1 MSDTRRPSPTPFC
14 GFGRDEH
21 GRRIV
26 PESATNVLVSGPS
39 GIGKTS
45 TVLAPAA
52 VLWTAGPVVIVGPK
66 DDLMELVMQRRYG
79 PSALIDLR
87 PDYEADYPGVE
98 QLSFD
103 PTKLI
108 STPDQAVTIAN
119 TMMAMSAV
127 GMGSGADQVSDA
139 GIWESNS
146 ETPLAALLYAASPP
160 GRDQRGGKGGGID
173 WILHAVNNTKVTPKN
188 QNPSTAPGWQY
199 AAEIVKRHGDP
210 AGLLFSEALNAT
222 LEMDPKQRDSIAL
235 TVRKAVMPWMRLS
248 MRGVHYPVFDETFLD
263 DPTATLYVL
272 TPAEGSIAGA
282 AVTLLDFLIRLWR
295 AKTSRKEMSHRLL
308 IVVDEA
314 ANVAPMP
321 ALRRYIS
328 EGRGL
333 GVNLMLAVQASSQ
346 LETVYGSAYMRELRD
361 TFPGA
366 LIMFGAP
373 EMEFL
378 QRAEEWE
385 GQTTRRQETFDQ
397 VSSQKSVSSHLGS
410 TLDYRR
416 LLPQNRNHAR
426 LVRLGTAGEL
436 TELEKWESFVE
447 IYDKAIQRILKEPT
461 TPQVR
466 QSMWG
471 RLAERHRQFRAAS
484 TVAAGT
490 R

>member
-1 MSDTRRPSPTPFC
+1 MSAARRPPPTPFC
-14 GFGRDEH
+14 GFSRDDE

-87 PDYEADYPGVE
+87 PDYDADYPGVE

-108 STPDQAVTIAN
+108 STPDQAFTIAN

-146 ETPLAALLYAASPP
+146 ETPLAAMLYAASPP
-160 GRDQRGGKGGGID
+160 GRNQRGGNGGGID
-173 WILHAVNNTKVTPKN
+173 WILHAVNNTKVTPTN
-188 QNPSTAPGWQY
+188 QTIPTDPGWEA
-199 AAEIVKRHGDP
+199 AAEIVKRLP
-210 AGLLFSEALNAT
+210 LFSEALKAT
-222 LEMDPKQRDSIAL
+222 LQMDPKQRDSIAL

-248 MRGVHYPVFDETFLD
+248 MRGVSYPSFDETFLD

-416 LLPQNRNHAR
+416 LLPQNRNCAR

-436 TELEKWESFVE
+436 TELERWEAFVE

-471 RLAERHRQFRAAS
+471 RLAERHRQFKAAA
-484 TVAAGT
+484 TVAGA

>member
-1 MSDTRRPSPTPFC
+1 MSETHRPPPTPFC
-14 GFGRDEH
+14 GFARDDN

-108 STPDQAVTIAN
+108 GTPDQAFTIAN

-146 ETPLAALLYAASPP
+146 ETPLAAMLYAASPP
-160 GRDQRGGKGGGID
+160 GRNQRGGNGGGID

-188 QNPSTAPGWQY
+188 QQIPTDPGWEA
-199 AAEIVKRHGDP
+199 AAEIVKRLP
-210 AGLLFSEALNAT
+210 LFSEALKAT

-248 MRGVHYPVFDETFLD
+248 MRGVHYPAFDETFLA

-366 LIMFGAP
+366 LVMFGAP

-397 VSSQKSVSSHLGS
+397 VSSQKTVSSHLGS

-416 LLPQNRNHAR
+416 LLPQNRSHAR

-436 TELEKWESFVE
+436 TELEKWEAFVE
-447 IYDKAIQRILKEPT
+447 IYDKAIQRILKQPT

-471 RLAERHRQFRAAS
+471 RLAERHRQFKAAS
-484 TVAAGT
+484 NIAAGA